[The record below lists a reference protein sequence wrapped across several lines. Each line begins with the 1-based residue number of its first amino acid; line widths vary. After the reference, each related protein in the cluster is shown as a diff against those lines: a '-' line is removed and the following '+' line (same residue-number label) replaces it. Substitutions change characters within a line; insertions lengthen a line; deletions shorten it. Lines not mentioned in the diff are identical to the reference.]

1 MYFDFTVEIPNV
13 PGKITRIARANATY
27 IYYEYDRS
35 YDVKRKFNIPRRA
48 VIGKQVEDD
57 SSRMYP
63 NENFPKFFP
72 SVQLPEPAATAKRS
86 CCLKIGSFLIISMV
100 IEKYGMDSMIRGI
113 LGSRDGGLFLD
124 LAAYSIVFENNAGQY
139 YPDYAYNHPLFTD
152 NMNIY
157 SDSKVSS
164 LLSSI
169 THDQS
174 ARFLNEWNGTH
185 DHRERIYIS
194 YDSTNKNCQAGNI
207 AMVEY
212 GHPKTDVGLP
222 IFNYS
227 VAYDRTNSIP
237 LFYEEYPGSIV
248 DVSQLQYMLEKAH
261 AYGYHRAGFILDR
274 GYFSKDNIR
283 YMDSCG
289 YDFVIMMKGM
299 AALASELVLENK
311 GQFEETRKN
320 FIKHYCVHGITVAR
334 RLYTDDDSPRYFHL
348 YYSSNKAADETRELE
363 TKVQRMA
370 SAMDRAKVRKVV
382 FPEGFSQYHDLQYD
396 SSGVF
401 LFYTEKEAVVEKEI
415 HLCGYFVLVTSSRMD
430 ASQALEL
437 YKSRDISEKLFRGDK
452 SYLGNKSL
460 RVQSEESASAKIFV
474 EFVAL
479 IVRNRIYTLLSQAAR
494 TMDRRPNYMTVPT
507 ALKELDKIELARQF
521 DGIYRL
527 DHAVTATQKDILKA
541 FGLDVEYVRDKASAL
556 GKKLALVTENV
567 TTKENDPCPE

>member
-1 MYFDFTVEIPNV
+1 MYFDFTVEIPNA

-27 IYYEYDRS
+27 IYYEYDRC
-35 YDVKRKFNIPRRA
+35 YDVGRKFNIPRRA
-48 VIGKQVEDD
+48 VIGKQAEED
-57 SSRMYP
+57 SSRMRP
-63 NENFPKFFP
+63 NENFLRFFP
-72 SVQLPEPAATAKRS
+72 SVQLPEPNGTSKRS
-86 CCLKIGSFLIISMV
+86 CCLRIGSFLIISMI
-100 IEKYGMDSMIRGI
+100 IEKYGMDSMIAGI

-124 LAAYSIVFENNAGQY
+124 LAAYSIVCEDNAGQY
-139 YPDYAYNHPLFTD
+139 YPDYAFNHPLFTD
-152 NMNIY
+152 NMDIY

-169 THDQS
+169 THDQN

-212 GHPKTDVGLP
+212 GHPKTDAGLP

-261 AYGYHRAGFILDR
+261 AYGYRKVGFILDR
-274 GYFSKDNIR
+274 GYFSKDNIH

-299 AALASELVLENK
+299 ASLASELVLENK
-311 GQFEETRKN
+311 GRFEESRKN
-320 FIKHYCVHGITVAR
+320 LIKHHYVYGTTVVR
-334 RLYTDDDSPRYFHL
+334 KLYADDDRQRYFHL
-348 YYSSNKAADETRELE
+348 YHSARKVADETRELE

-370 SAMDRAKVRKVV
+370 SAMDKAKGRKVV
-382 FPEGFSQYHDLQYD
+382 FPEGFSHYYDLQYD

-401 LFYTEKEAVVEKEI
+401 LFYTEKEAVVEREI
-415 HLCGYFVLVTSSRMD
+415 HLCGYFVIVTSSRMD

-460 RVQSEESASAKIFV
+460 RVQSEESASARIFV

-479 IVRNRIYTLLSQAAR
+479 IIRNRIYTLLSQAAR
-494 TMDRRPNYMTVPT
+494 DMDRRPNYMTVPA

-527 DHAVTATQKDILKA
+527 DHALTAIQKDILKA
-541 FGLDVEYVRDKASAL
+541 FGLDVEYVRDKASQL
-556 GKKLALVTENV
+556 GQKLAQVTEDA
-567 TTKENDPCPE
+567 TTKEDAPWQE